1 MAERS
6 LTRNAADPKAVKD
19 AQRLSSRRRDR
30 FRRDLAAALAYPEM
44 RAVLWGLIGRA
55 GVYESTFHRDPYV
68 MASLAGQQT
77 FGQSILADI
86 LDVDPAAYLRME
98 QEARDRDARDRADED
113 AAATPSA
120 ERKDGPEE

>member
-1 MAERS
+1 MGERA

-19 AQRLSSRRRDR
+19 AQRLANRRRDR
-30 FRRDLAAALAYPEM
+30 FRVDLKAALEQPAT
-44 RAVLWGLIGRA
+44 RAVLWALIGRA

-77 FGQSILADI
+77 FGQTILADI
-86 LDVDPAAYLRME
+86 IDVDDDAYLLME
-98 QEARDRDARDRADED
+98 REARDRDARDRADED

-120 ERKDGPEE
+120 ERKDGQEE